1 MQSHKRWMA
10 AALIIAGF
18 HLLAC
23 SEKEDTRSEELHPA
37 TVEKVANSEFS
48 RVKLSP
54 KAAERLGV
62 QTEEVREVLVTR
74 KRRPWGEVM
83 ASPLARS
90 DNGGAVWVRVPLIE
104 GDLKQI
110 DLGQQARVLPPS
122 GGDTAAGL
130 TARPVQKPPFGDSE
144 EPALYYAV
152 ESAGAALVPGEY
164 VRVETPV
171 PGSEAQ
177 RKIVPYAAV
186 MYGPHGET
194 WVYTN
199 PEPLTFIRHSIA
211 IDYID
216 GDQVVLS
223 DGPPT
228 GTKVV
233 TVGVAELYGTESG
246 VGH

>member
-1 MQSHKRWMA
+1 MQNDKRWVIV
-10 AALIIAGF
+10 ALIVAGV
-18 HLLAC
+18 HLSAC
-23 SEKEDTRSEELHPA
+23 SEEEARKEDHHPA
-37 TVEKVANSEFS
+37 TVEKIPDSEFS

-62 QTEEVREVLVTR
+62 ETVEVREALVMR

-90 DNGGAVWVRVPLIE
+90 DNGGAVWVRVPLLE
-104 GDLKQI
+104 GDPKQI
-110 DLGQQARVLPPS
+110 DMGQQARVLPPS
-122 GGDTAAGL
+122 GDTTSAGL
-130 TARPVQKPPFGDSE
+130 TARPVQKPPIGESE
-144 EPALYYAV
+144 EAALYYAV
-152 ESAGAALVPGEY
+152 EGDGHALVPGQY
-164 VRVETPV
+164 VRVETALS
-171 PGSEAQ
+171 GSETQ

-199 PEPLTFIRHSIA
+199 PEPLTFIREPIA

-223 DGPPT
+223 DGPSP

-233 TVGVAELYGTESG
+233 TVAVAELYGTETG